1 MHVTKVFT
9 NHSFVHWKAVISEGC
24 ASVVQ
29 RQRLYGFHLWHR
41 KGAITCA
48 CAGELQKKRYWR
60 FVLERIVTD
69 VANNVSKHWPGKVH
83 VQDLNESL
91 GSQRVCCKVWHGMAV
106 KHGKTV
112 FGGIMTSQWEFTL
125 CSHPL
130 LFLEVETH
138 HMTDDSRREVQT
150 PEFLCFDDP
159 LQCSPCHLNVRD
171 LKTNEPMAVSME
183 PCEAKDLDFEIIPF
197 LIVVKSSQDR
207 LLENC
212 CKLDVQ
218 NRIMQSLLLNLQFPS
233 IHESTYF
240 APSKAIPASLY
251 CKDMRPLSCASNQ

>member
-41 KGAITCA
+41 KGAISVLA
-48 CAGELQKKRYWR
+48 QENFKKNRYWR

-69 VANNVSKHWPGKVH
+69 ASNNVSQHWPGKVH

-91 GSQRVCCKVWHGMAV
+91 GSQRVCCKV
-106 KHGKTV
+106 KHGKNCVWWHHDITMRV
-112 FGGIMTSQWEFTL
+112 HSLFTSFT
-125 CSHPL
+125 
-130 LFLEVETH
+130 FLEVETH

-207 LLENC
+207 LLEKIVASWMFKTEL
-212 CKLDVQ
+212 CK
-218 NRIMQSLLLNLQFPS
+218 I
-233 IHESTYF
+233 YF
-240 APSKAIPASLY
+240 
-251 CKDMRPLSCASNQ
+251 